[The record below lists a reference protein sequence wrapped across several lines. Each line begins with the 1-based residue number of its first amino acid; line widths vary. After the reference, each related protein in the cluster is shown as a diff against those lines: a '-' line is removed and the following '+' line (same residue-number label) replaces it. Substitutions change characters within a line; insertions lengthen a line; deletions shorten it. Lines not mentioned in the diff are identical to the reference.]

1 MKTFNVHLRD
11 GRVVPVNAEMYRHEG
26 NQYVFDQP
34 GSSEVQFFVESE
46 VTGIVEAIP
55 PLLPVA
61 ARQRPPR
68 TLEG

>member
-1 MKTFNVHLRD
+1 MKTFNVHFRD
-11 GRVVPVNAEMYRHEG
+11 GHIVPVQAETYRHEG

-55 PLLPVA
+55 PPLPRGVP
-61 ARQRPPR
+61 RPPR
-68 TLEG
+68 SLDG